1 MLLKVASQVPK
12 GPIYALW
19 QKTLGANALELITGV
34 ERLYFRYGAWH
45 PDHGGVIGY
54 FDAEHLPDDAQ
65 VLLLSI
71 LVNVSVF
78 DDQAE
83 TTNESVSF
91 SMSFSVPLS
100 GN

>member
-1 MLLKVASQVPK
+1 
-12 GPIYALW
+12 
-19 QKTLGANALELITGV
+19 
-34 ERLYFRYGAWH
+34 
-45 PDHGGVIGY
+45 VIGY

-78 DDQAE
+78 DDRAE

-91 SMSFSVPLS
+91 SMSFSAPLS